1 MRWRGGQRGGGGIE
15 DRRGM
20 GVGGIAGGGLGVTVL
35 ALLGFGGAAGTFVGI
50 AKILFFIALAVFVVF
65 LVLGIL
71 AGKGV
76 KDAID

>member
-1 MRWRGGQRGGGGIE
+1 MVVFLVQHVNAE
-15 DRRGM
+15 
-20 GVGGIAGGGLGVTVL
+20 A
-35 ALLGFGGAAGTFVGI
+35 
-50 AKILFFIALAVFVVF
+50 LFFIALAVFVVF